1 MTDADVGIIKEYNSV
16 VDDVVIVPRRA
27 LSFIASASAD
37 ELRVLL
43 YLCGNGGALNFEAA
57 EKELRL
63 NANTIDAALH
73 YWRGAKVIALPTENV
88 AEKAEYTKKTAPKL
102 NTLQT
107 YEPKLLA
114 EKVEVDEKFSMLV
127 DYVAEKFE
135 KGVLNKNDINSLYY
149 LYDYINIPAEL
160 ICGFVE
166 YCVENNKKSMNYLV
180 KASISMFEEQEIDT
194 YEKLEN
200 YLNSR
205 RTYNDVA
212 AKFRRLVGIGERA
225 LISSEKEMLSLW
237 FEERSLPFDLI
248 EFAYELMIQAI
259 GKYSLKYLSS
269 ILERWYT
276 ESITTL
282 ATAKD
287 NVKQYKEKNSS
298 FDNKTFDMKD
308 FFDAALNRN

>member
-1 MTDADVGIIKEYNSV
+1 MTDAEVVIIKEFNSV
-16 VDDVVIVPRRA
+16 VDDVVMIPRRA
-27 LSFIASASAD
+27 LSFIGSASAD

-43 YLCGNGGALNFEAA
+43 YLCGCGGVINIEAA

-63 NANTIDAALH
+63 NANAIDAALH
-73 YWRGAKVIALPTENV
+73 YWRGAKVITLPTEITE
-88 AEKAEYTKKTAPKL
+88 EKAEYTKKPTPKL

-114 EKVEVDEKFSMLV
+114 EKVELDDRFSMLV
-127 DYVAEKFE
+127 DYVAVKFE

-180 KASISMFEEQEIDT
+180 KTSISMFEDQEIDT

-205 RTYNDVA
+205 RTYNDVS

-225 LISSEKEMLSLW
+225 LIANEKEMLTLW
-237 FEERSLPFDLI
+237 FEERSLPFELV

-259 GKYSLKYLSS
+259 GKYNLKYLSS

-276 ESITTL
+276 EGTTTL
-282 ATAKD
+282 AAAKD
-287 NVKQYKEKNSS
+287 NIKQYKEKSSS
-298 FDNKTFDMKD
+298 FDNKTFDIKD